1 MCNWHYSL
9 YREPKEDR
17 ILRFDYD
24 YKDDYNIIVCR
35 QDSTTRRFTMFRSP
49 VEFKKFESSVA
60 DDEKCFFEVIM
71 GKRPRKPYFDID
83 VSLEEYP
90 DMKESKMNYLIDIL
104 IENIKDLLVDYN
116 PKILVFTSHRP
127 DKLSYHIVV
136 DKVFLETN
144 EDSKL
149 FAEKVL
155 PMEMKEFADS
165 KVYNSAQQLRIV
177 NSTKYGKNNKK
188 VIKYAL
194 SENFYIPKD
203 IKLSNFK
210 KEMYILYASL
220 VTFTSECT
228 LYRIEGRKKRKP
240 MRKGNASELDIDKA
254 MECLHKR
261 YTNFE
266 FKQARELNGNILIE
280 LVSNGP
286 YHCNIHNRIHENENA
301 YITIKGMMKNVWFD
315 CRRIEEDEKKLAPE
329 FIGHLFSPKR
339 NNSLKND
346 STIKFSLTTDEN

>member
-1 MCNWHYSL
+1 MSHWYYSL
-9 YREPKEDR
+9 YREPKENKV
-17 ILRFDYD
+17 LHFDYD

-35 QDSTTRRFTMFRSP
+35 QDSTTRRFTMFKTP

-60 DDEKCFFEVIM
+60 DDERCFYEVIM

-83 VSLEEYP
+83 VSLKDHPEI
-90 DMKESKMNYLIDIL
+90 KESRMNYLVDIL
-104 IENIKDLLVDYN
+104 NENIKDLLIDYD

-155 PMEMKEFADS
+155 PLEMKEFADS
-165 KVYNSAQQLRIV
+165 RVYNSAQQLRIV

-188 VIKYAL
+188 VINYIL

-203 IKLSNFK
+203 IKLNDFK

-220 VTFTSECT
+220 VTFTSECR
-228 LYRIEGRKKRKP
+228 LYRMEEQKKRKP
-240 MRKGNASELDIDKA
+240 MKKGNASDFDIDKA
-254 MECLHKR
+254 MEYLHKR
-261 YTNFE
+261 YSNFA
-266 FKQARELNGNILIE
+266 FKQAREMNGNILVE
-280 LVSNGP
+280 LVSDGP
-286 YHCNIHNRIHENENA
+286 YHCNIHNRVHENENA
-301 YITIKGMMKNVWFD
+301 YIVIKGMMKNIWFD
-315 CRRIEEDEKKLAPE
+315 CRRIEEYEKKLSPE

-339 NNSLKND
+339 KNPLKTD
-346 STIKFSLTTDEN
+346 SAIKFSLDMDEN